1 VTFKVY
7 EVCKYVG
14 MTNHIYNAGAL
25 MISKARWA
33 QMTEADR
40 MAFREAGKAVLPYWR
55 ETIAKA
61 AENATAFLQQ
71 KGMQIT
77 EVDHVAFR
85 KKMEPVFTEFRPK
98 YPKLLD
104 DILAQ
109 QA

>member
-1 VTFKVY
+1 
-7 EVCKYVG
+7 

-40 MAFREAGKAVLPYWR
+40 TAFREAGKAVLPYWR

-61 AENATAFLQQ
+61 AENATGFLQQ

-77 EVDHVAFR
+77 EVDHLAFR
-85 KKMEPVFTEFRPK
+85 RKMEPVFTEFRPK